1 MALKKAPAG
10 KKGKG
15 MRSLPKAVR
24 NKIGFKKKGGV
35 ATKMKSGGVA
45 KKKMIKKNVIGSN
58 DKELVAIAQP
68 ITGGNAPAAPPIT
81 MFCGVF
87 LFNQTV

>member
-15 MRSLPKAVR
+15 LKKLPKAVR
-24 NKIGFKKKGGV
+24 NTMGYKKKGGV

-45 KKKMIKKNVIGSN
+45 KKKMIKK
-58 DKELVAIAQP
+58 KY
-68 ITGGNAPAAPPIT
+68 
-81 MFCGVF
+81 
-87 LFNQTV
+87 

>member
-15 MRSLPKAVR
+15 LKKLPKAVR
-24 NKIGFKKKGGV
+24 NTMGYKKKGGV

-45 KKKMIKKNVIGSN
+45 KKKMIKKKYRNRPCYKRVCVRFICVGCTWFVWYIGSR
-58 DKELVAIAQP
+58 KI
-68 ITGGNAPAAPPIT
+68 
-81 MFCGVF
+81 C
-87 LFNQTV
+87 

>member
-35 ATKMKSGGVA
+35 ASKMKSGGVA
-45 KKKMIKKNVIGSN
+45 KKKMVKK
-58 DKELVAIAQP
+58 KY
-68 ITGGNAPAAPPIT
+68 
-81 MFCGVF
+81 
-87 LFNQTV
+87 